1 MSFRQIIDGNT
12 LGKNF
17 PLPDKISTFP
27 LPPLPDDVARN
38 QDILTPMF
46 LGIFPSGFSRGWSS
60 TDGVTWENNA
70 MPFSSQWSAI
80 TYGNGKFVALQN
92 YSSDGYY
99 SVDGV
104 TWVRITMP
112 SSAQWSAITYGNDK
126 FVAFAGSSGAAAY
139 SSDGVTWTL
148 FNLNDS
154 SYWASVTYG
163 NGKFVALSQD
173 TFATSDNG
181 IAWTVY
187 SAPPDEVWRDVTY
200 GNGKFVAVAFGAVT
214 TAAAY
219 SVNGIDWE
227 LSESSIVD
235 CFHVTFGGGMF
246 FAKSTSGN
254 SYSYSLDGVSWGD
267 SALPSSVPSKNW
279 RGQAYGNGMF
289 VIHGYSGASIESLVA
304 SSTDGFTWTISELDS
319 NINIDALTYG
329 YAKIGETLN
338 SRINKITTKF

>member
-46 LGIFPSGFSRGWSS
+46 LGIFPSGFNRGWSS

-70 MPFSSQWSAI
+70 MPVISQWGAI
-80 TYGNGKFVALQN
+80 TYGNGKFVALRRD
-92 YSSDGYY
+92 SSDGYY

-104 TWVRITMP
+104 TWVAMTVP
-112 SSAQWSAITYGNDK
+112 SSAYWSAITYGNDK
-126 FVAFAGSSGAAAY
+126 FVAFAVLSDAAAY

-148 FNLNDS
+148 VNLNNS
-154 SYWASVTYG
+154 SSWTSVTYG

-173 TFATSDNG
+173 TFATSNNG
-181 IAWTVY
+181 IAWTIY
-187 SAPPDEVWRDVTY
+187 PAPPDQVWRDVTY
-200 GNGKFVAVAFGAVT
+200 GNGKFVAVAFGAGGA
-214 TAAAY
+214 AAAY
-219 SVNGIDWE
+219 SVNGMDWE
-227 LSESSIVD
+227 LSEALIND

-246 FAKSTSGN
+246 LAKSVSGS